1 MALKSA
7 TSSTK
12 SDRGI
17 KAFVTFR
24 IAGDSLSPDEVTN
37 LLRVT
42 PTHAHRRGEQYS
54 TGKSTIIG
62 KTGVWLFSTDR
73 IMLSGNLYD
82 HLGLIFTIL
91 GVSRSSPINF
101 SSEEGEFSRVARF
114 LRLQKFLEE
123 HSLTAAL
130 TLFWH
135 GPQAMAYPKLPSEL
149 IELFELIP
157 IKVETDFDKDEE
169 APRRAPKAA

>member
-1 MALKSA
+1 
-7 TSSTK
+7 
-12 SDRGI
+12 
-17 KAFVTFR
+17 
-24 IAGDSLSPDEVTN
+24 
-37 LLRVT
+37 
-42 PTHAHRRGEQYS
+42 
-54 TGKSTIIG
+54 
-62 KTGVWLFSTDR
+62 
-73 IMLSGNLYD
+73 MLSGNLYD